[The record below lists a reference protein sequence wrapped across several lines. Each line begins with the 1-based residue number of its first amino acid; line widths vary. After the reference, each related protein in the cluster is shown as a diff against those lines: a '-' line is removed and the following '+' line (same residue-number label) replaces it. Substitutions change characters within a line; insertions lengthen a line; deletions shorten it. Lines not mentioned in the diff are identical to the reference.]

1 MPDPQVE
8 VLAGTHLVARSD
20 GVLIVVA
27 NRDDVVPTP
36 ESAVGSTLLAIQGLI
51 ADAARQ
57 EQPRSGRTFARLAT
71 TWLMGQ
77 DDESAVEFGVVT
89 PSDTGIAVFLHGA
102 VTAVLMSGDQHREVL
117 RGRDAGFTVDRVVI
131 PAPDIGAGIFVDEG
145 DQSVDLPRA
154 RGVCTLAAGAV
165 PGSGAVLW
173 YGEPAARPSR
183 ARMPA
188 TPDLAPPPDDEFDM
202 TLAPGVPE
210 TRQTPPVPVRDR
222 LRKSDPPSAP
232 RREAETPLSDPRRA
246 RTAPR
251 NPPTAGE
258 VIVAGYR
265 CARRHHNDPRVS
277 FCTVCGIRMDQLT
290 CVLTD
295 GVRPPLGL
303 LMLDDATSIILDGDC
318 VLGREPEP
326 SDAAR
331 RGAKPVRLD
340 DISGGMSRTHAEI
353 RLVDWDVTVVDCASA
368 NGTHIRQPG
377 YQEWQRAIPGHPI
390 VLQPGAQIQLGGRT
404 LTFDSQRGQL

>member
-89 PSDTGIAVFLHGA
+89 SSDTGIAVFLHGA

-145 DQSVDLPRA
+145 DQPADLPHA

-183 ARMPA
+183 ARKSA
-188 TPDLAPPPDDEFDM
+188 TPDVAPPPDDELRVD
-202 TLAPGVPE
+202 
-210 TRQTPPVPVRDR
+210 TR
-222 LRKSDPPSAP
+222 A
-232 RREAETPLSDPRRA
+232 RRA
-246 RTAPR
+246 RDRTDPARAGPGPTTQERSTARPAPR
-251 NPPTAGE
+251 GRPPCPTRAE
-258 VIVAGYR
+258 R
-265 CARRHHNDPRVS
+265 EPHR
-277 FCTVCGIRMDQLT
+277 GIR
-290 CVLTD
+290 
-295 GVRPPLGL
+295 P
-303 LMLDDATSIILDGDC
+303 
-318 VLGREPEP
+318 
-326 SDAAR
+326 AR
-331 RGAKPVRLD
+331 AR
-340 DISGGMSRTHAEI
+340 
-353 RLVDWDVTVVDCASA
+353 
-368 NGTHIRQPG
+368 
-377 YQEWQRAIPGHPI
+377 
-390 VLQPGAQIQLGGRT
+390 
-404 LTFDSQRGQL
+404 

>member
-1 MPDPQVE
+1 M
-8 VLAGTHLVARSD
+8 
-20 GVLIVVA
+20 
-27 NRDDVVPTP
+27 
-36 ESAVGSTLLAIQGLI
+36 
-51 ADAARQ
+51 
-57 EQPRSGRTFARLAT
+57 
-71 TWLMGQ
+71 
-77 DDESAVEFGVVT
+77 
-89 PSDTGIAVFLHGA
+89 
-102 VTAVLMSGDQHREVL
+102 
-117 RGRDAGFTVDRVVI
+117 
-131 PAPDIGAGIFVDEG
+131 
-145 DQSVDLPRA
+145 
-154 RGVCTLAAGAV
+154 
-165 PGSGAVLW
+165 
-173 YGEPAARPSR
+173 
-183 ARMPA
+183 
-188 TPDLAPPPDDEFDM
+188 
-202 TLAPGVPE
+202 
-210 TRQTPPVPVRDR
+210 
-222 LRKSDPPSAP
+222 
-232 RREAETPLSDPRRA
+232 
-246 RTAPR
+246 
-251 NPPTAGE
+251 
-258 VIVAGYR
+258 IVAGYR

-290 CVLTD
+290 CVLSD

-340 DISGGMSRTHAEI
+340 DMSGGMSRTHAEI